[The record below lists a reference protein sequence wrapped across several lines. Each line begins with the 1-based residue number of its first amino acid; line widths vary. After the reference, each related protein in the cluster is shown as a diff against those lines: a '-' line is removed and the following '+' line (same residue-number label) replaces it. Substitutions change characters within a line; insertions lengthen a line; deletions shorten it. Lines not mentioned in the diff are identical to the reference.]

1 MGEELVDGEIVV
13 APREMCCR
21 PWFLS
26 CSGRACYGIDSDVV
40 DEESGFCQWEETEL
54 NAGGEA
60 ARVGQ
65 MEARGNVSPVY
76 LGQTVD
82 VVVVTLDAEV
92 LRKVNY
98 LDIGRYGVFLEEC
111 FALAMAKAE
120 EDDIDLV
127 EGHLRGELQF
137 GVTHEAFVDIVHFV
151 ACI

>member
-127 EGHLRGELQF
+127 EGHLRGEL
-137 GVTHEAFVDIVHFV
+137 
-151 ACI
+151 

>member
-60 ARVGQ
+60 TRVGQ

-127 EGHLRGELQF
+127 EGHLRGEPQF
-137 GVTHEAFVDIVHFV
+137 GVAHEAFVDIVHFV
-151 ACI
+151 ASI